1 MATLNVYNQNLLLQI
16 MKLNK
21 KSIENYIFYKRNNLL
36 IDNLSNLLDETTIKE
51 VAENYQN
58 NVLSNIN
65 KHNLGHQRLMII
77 NEEIDSLNN
86 GLTHSSKPNKYS
98 IISKNNSWLQQ
109 QKEICHEKPNRTRHP
124 AGGCSSQQRSCHDCC
139 LGLERWHQDPW
150 LSRLC
155 HDPHQ
160 QGGCA

>member
-1 MATLNVYNQNLLLQI
+1 MIALFFDIQEIFKEHLDTIEDISSFSITNFGKLDKNIVLIPTEELVNFRFSKTANNEYDEVELINLLELTKTLKSENTNQI
-16 MKLNK
+16 IA
-21 KSIENYIFYKRNNLL
+21 SIENFIFYKRNNLP

-86 GLTHSSKPNKYS
+86 GLKHS
-98 IISKNNSWLQQ
+98 
-109 QKEICHEKPNRTRHP
+109 
-124 AGGCSSQQRSCHDCC
+124 
-139 LGLERWHQDPW
+139 
-150 LSRLC
+150 
-155 HDPHQ
+155 
-160 QGGCA
+160 